1 MKEDFNSLIVDLFSP
16 TIKRLGWEVNKFEPH
31 TDTLLRSLAISRL
44 GRSGDKKIT
53 VEAKRNLVLYK
64 RVVISAQIF
73 VVLYIPPSQLWA
85 G

>member
-53 VEAKRNLVLYK
+53 VEAKKKFSIIQKGWLYQP
-64 RVVISAQIF
+64 RYS
-73 VVLYIPPSQLWA
+73 
-85 G
+85 